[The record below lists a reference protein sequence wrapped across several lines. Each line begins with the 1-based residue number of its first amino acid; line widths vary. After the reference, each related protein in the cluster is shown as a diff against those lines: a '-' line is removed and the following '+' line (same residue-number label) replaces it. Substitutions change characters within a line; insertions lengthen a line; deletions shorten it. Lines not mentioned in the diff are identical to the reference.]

1 MTDALLVLLDRAA
14 VLSYTTQWV
23 VGFLLPLPTAPSS
36 FWYWSSPVKNES
48 LRLIKHIEWKK
59 WLVPDLSVTKMER
72 CGIQC
77 GGTWRASVSGRSPGK
92 TSSCWCPFISYS
104 SFFFLLFPTTPSS
117 KARGNLG
124 EGIRLDGFPRC
135 LLCARCKGPGMGG
148 TLLHFADAGIETL
161 GRKYLAQDPLVSDGA
176 PVPTQI
182 FAILWILL
190 IIDEALLQH
199 HTASM
204 QNLGQKW

>member
-1 MTDALLVLLDRAA
+1 
-14 VLSYTTQWV
+14 
-23 VGFLLPLPTAPSS
+23 
-36 FWYWSSPVKNES
+36 
-48 LRLIKHIEWKK
+48 
-59 WLVPDLSVTKMER
+59 
-72 CGIQC
+72 
-77 GGTWRASVSGRSPGK
+77 
-92 TSSCWCPFISYS
+92 
-104 SFFFLLFPTTPSS
+104 
-117 KARGNLG
+117 
-124 EGIRLDGFPRC
+124 
-135 LLCARCKGPGMGG
+135 MGG

-204 QNLGQKW
+204 QNLGQK